1 MRYIKQ
7 IGFVLFAAAA
17 LATACDN
24 NNEDS
29 VQFGPDKE
37 TLTVGPEG
45 GTQSV
50 KISANES
57 WLASTDQAWIL
68 ISPANGDSSLECK
81 IRIDSTYQDIMRD
94 GEVRFTSAGQTRTV
108 KINQMG
114 FSKQII
120 VEGAEQG
127 VYNVDLPDYAAYGKT
142 FFDVNVTTNVD
153 FKVEIN
159 EKTVAPEGEQQPGGP
174 TATWLTNKDFK
185 LDLVQSKPRT
195 VKIRFN
201 WSYNTKWWKQ
211 NAQIRFVPTEQTTL
225 VQQDE
230 VAVVQTEAPRI
241 TDDRAGDSIA
251 VLSIARQLN
260 VGSGGFDASK
270 NMLDWG
276 ENIELYRKAD
286 GNDKDGKPL
295 EGRVKYV
302 RFFFFDTKEGI
313 PYETRYL
320 TRAEE
325 IIFYGNTNNRTRNIE
340 LGTSLLELAKYGY
353 LKKLTLEA
361 YGFNELPDGFEQLGT
376 TLEKLNLGSENFTE
390 IPGILTPENFPHLKV
405 LSIGAN
411 RTTEVYDLSNS
422 VVDKPGLG
430 GRLPEYL
437 FRWEKLEELT
447 LSYNYFEGSIP
458 AMKNH
463 PILWTAEDGY
473 PTLVG
478 KPKILPNAKILKV
491 NLNRLTGELP
501 DWLLNHP
508 YVEEWMPD
516 TFIFTQEGKD
526 SKGKN
531 AGFSNIPDR
540 VTPPQKE
547 E

>member
-7 IGFVLFAAAA
+7 IGFVLLAAGA
-17 LATACDN
+17 LATSCDN
-24 NNEDS
+24 NNEGS
-29 VQFGPDKE
+29 VQFGPDKQ

-45 GTQSV
+45 STESV
-50 KISANES
+50 KIAASES

-68 ISPANGDSSLECK
+68 ISPANGDTSRECK
-81 IRIDSTYQDIMRD
+81 IRIDSTYQDVTRS

-108 KINQMG
+108 KITQMG

-127 VYNVDLPDYAAYGKT
+127 VYNVELPDYAAYGTT
-142 FFDVNVTTNVD
+142 FFDVNVTTNVP
-153 FKVEIN
+153 FTVQIE
-159 EKTVAPEGEQQPGGP
+159 EKTVAPDGEQQPAGP
-174 TATWLTNKDFK
+174 TADWLTNSDFK

-195 VKIRFN
+195 VRIRFN

-211 NAQIRFVPTEQTTL
+211 NAQIRFVPTEETTL
-225 VQQDE
+225 TRQDE

-251 VLSIARQLN
+251 VLAIARQLN
-260 VGSGGFDASK
+260 VWGGSFDPSK

-276 ENIELYRKAD
+276 ENIELYTKKD
-286 GNDKDGKPL
+286 GPDKDGKPL

-302 RFFFFDTKEGI
+302 KFFFFDTKAGI

-325 IIFYGNTNNRTRNIE
+325 IIFYGNSNNTSKNIE
-340 LGTSLLELAKYGY
+340 IGTALVELAKYGY

-361 YGFNELPDGFEQLGT
+361 YGFNELPAEFVQLGQ
-376 TLEKLNLGSENFTE
+376 TLEELRLGSENFTDFPTE
-390 IPGILTPENFPHLKV
+390 INAQNFPNLKV
-405 LSIGAN
+405 LEMGAN
-411 RTTEVYDLSNS
+411 RVTTVYDLSNS
-422 VVDKPGLG
+422 VVEKPGLG
-430 GRLPEYL
+430 GKLPEYL
-437 FRWEKLEELT
+437 FTWEKLEN
-447 LSYNYFEGSIP
+447 LSLQFNYFEGSIP
-458 AMKNH
+458 DMKNH
-463 PILWTAEDGY
+463 PVKWTAEDGY
-473 PTLVG
+473 PSLVG
-478 KPKILPNAKILKV
+478 KPKILPNAKVLKL

-501 DWLLNHP
+501 EWLLNHP
-508 YVEEWMPD
+508 YVAEWSPD
-516 TFIFTQEGKD
+516 IFIFTQEGKD

-531 AGFSNIPDR
+531 AGFSNVPDR

>member
-7 IGFVLFAAAA
+7 IGFVLLAAAA
-17 LATACDN
+17 LATSCDN
-24 NNEDS
+24 NNEGS
-29 VQFGPDKE
+29 VQFGPNKE
-37 TLTVGPEG
+37 LLTVGPEG
-45 GTQSV
+45 GTESV

-68 ISPANGDSSLECK
+68 ISPANGDASRECK

-114 FSKQII
+114 FSKQIV

-127 VYNVDLPDYAAYGKT
+127 VYNVELPDYAAYGTT
-142 FFDVNVTTNVD
+142 FFDVNVTTNVP
-153 FKVEIN
+153 FKVQID
-159 EKTVAPEGEQQPGGP
+159 EKTVAPDGEQQPAGP
-174 TATWLTNKDFK
+174 TAEWLTNSDFK

-211 NAQIRFVPTEQTTL
+211 KAQIRFVPTDEVTL
-225 VQQDE
+225 VQHDE

-251 VLSIARQLN
+251 VLAIARQLN
-260 VGSGGFDASK
+260 LWGGSFDPSK

-276 ENIELYRKAD
+276 ENIELYTKKD
-286 GNDKDGKPL
+286 GPDKEGKPL

-302 RFFFFDTKEGI
+302 KFFFFDTKADI

-325 IIFYGNTNNRTRNIE
+325 IIFYGNSDSHTKKIE
-340 LGTSLLELAKYGY
+340 LGTSLVELAKYGY
-353 LKKLTLEA
+353 LKRLTLEA
-361 YGFNELPDGFEQLGT
+361 YGFDKLPNEFVQLGT
-376 TLEKLNLGSENFTE
+376 CLEELGLGSENFTE
-390 IPGILTPENFPHLKV
+390 IPSILTPENFPHLKK

-411 RTTEVYDLSNS
+411 RVVNVYDLSNS

-430 GRLPEYL
+430 GPLPEYL

-458 AMKNH
+458 AMKNY

-473 PTLVG
+473 PSLVG
-478 KPKILPNAKILKV
+478 KPKILPNAKVLKL

-508 YVEEWMPD
+508 YVAEWSPD
-516 TFIFTQEGKD
+516 IFIFSQEGKD

-531 AGFSNIPDR
+531 AGFSNVPDR
-540 VTPPQKE
+540 VTPPKKE